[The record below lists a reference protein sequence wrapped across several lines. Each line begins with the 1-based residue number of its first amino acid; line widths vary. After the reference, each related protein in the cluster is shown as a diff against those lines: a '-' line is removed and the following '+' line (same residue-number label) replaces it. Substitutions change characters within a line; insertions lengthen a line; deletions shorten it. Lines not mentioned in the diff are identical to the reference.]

1 MQHLAKM
8 RRPLTA
14 LILLAACGGGES
26 TTLLSGKADPVNSSN
41 AALEGEAGSGVP
53 DVQPGEPDAAP
64 PAEPPFDSAH
74 PPADAGT
81 SEPPTGDGGSLEVPP
96 ADAGA
101 AEPPAPE
108 VDAGT
113 TEPPPPPLGA
123 CLSCAQNTCP
133 EQFANA
139 LGAASSEENFATVGH
154 LLGCVIGADWQ
165 AGGPI
170 PAGSCFFSDPTQ
182 PSGSMV
188 PCYCGSTPTA
198 QCLATG
204 PANSTEACA
213 AEIELA
219 SGCSP
224 VTASCVTVSGSSPA
238 VALGDALQLFNC
250 ERVACTVECG
260 FPAPIEE

>member
-1 MQHLAKM
+1 MQHFAKIH
-8 RRPLTA
+8 RPLTA

-26 TTLLSGKADPVNSSN
+26 TTLLTGKADAVSSANS
-41 AALEGEAGSGVP
+41 AIEGDLGSGVA
-53 DVQPGEPDAAP
+53 DVPALEPGAAP
-64 PAEPPFDSAH
+64 SPPSDCAQ
-74 PPADAGT
+74 PPGDAGT
-81 SEPPTGDGGSLEVPP
+81 SEPPVSDGGSAEPPP

-101 AEPPAPE
+101 VEPPSPE
-108 VDAGT
+108 ADAGT
-113 TEPPPPPLGA
+113 SEPPPLGA

-133 EQFANA
+133 QQFANA
-139 LGAASSEENFATVGH
+139 LGAQSSEQNFAVVGQ
-154 LLGCVIGADWQ
+154 LLACVIGSDWQ

-170 PAGSCFFSDPTQ
+170 PADSCFFSDPTQ
-182 PSGSMV
+182 PAGSMV

-204 PANSTEACA
+204 PADGAQACA
-213 AEIELA
+213 HQIELA

-224 VTASCVTVSGSSPA
+224 FTASCVTTSGSSPA

-260 FPAPIEE
+260 FPAPTEE